1 MLTPEEEN
9 QLTKIFEDLRSEDNL
24 DHETVLWLATQ
35 LQEIN
40 KEAFSYYKSWYDL
53 NKEFIAREEEAER

>member
-9 QLTKIFEDLRSEDNL
+9 QLTDVFEALRNEDNL
-24 DHETVLWLATQ
+24 DHETVLWLATR

-40 KEAFSYYKSWYDL
+40 KEAFSYYHTWYKL
-53 NKEFIAREEEAER
+53 NEEFIARSESEI